1 MMSSDRTRGAGE
13 RTWLATGLR
22 AVGLSV
28 LATLGFAL
36 RDRVADALDV
46 LAAADPFA
54 LAVAF
59 LFYLAGLFAAALRA
73 SIWLRAW
80 GMPSARSALF
90 GDVLAAT
97 TLNAITVS
105 GLGEGYRIHAL
116 ARRGAGTLDA
126 ALAVFGDRLLGLAV
140 FAIAAGVGLAWS
152 GAAWIGIEL
161 PGIAVVPLAAVGVG
175 VLALA
180 CIKLPTLRARLVDR
194 LRARRMPR
202 ASLVAIAALSVVTLV
217 AWVVSVLGLA
227 RALGLDVPMD
237 AVAASAPLVAV
248 AAFLPVTIG
257 GIGVREA
264 GYVLLL
270 APAGLSTAGGIALG
284 LAQYACFLG
293 VAVLGGAVLA
303 TRSIGG
309 RDATSGSESQAAT
322 RPARG
327 SASQPGVRPARGPSI
342 R

>member
-1 MMSSDRTRGAGE
+1 MSADRTRGAPG

-22 AVGLSV
+22 AVGLSI
-28 LATLGFAL
+28 LAALGFAL
-36 RDRVADALDV
+36 RDRVADALGV
-46 LAAADPFA
+46 LAGADPFA

-80 GMPSARSALF
+80 DLPSARPALLA
-90 GDVLAAT
+90 DVLAAT

-116 ARRGAGTLDA
+116 VRRGAGTTDA

-152 GAAWIGIEL
+152 GAAWVGIEL
-161 PGIAVVPLAAVGVG
+161 PFAAIVPIAAVGG
-175 VLALA
+175 AALALA
-180 CIKLPTLRARLVDR
+180 CTRLPALRARLLDL

-202 ASLVAIAALSVVTLV
+202 ASLVAIVVLSVVTLV
-217 AWVVSVLGLA
+217 VWVVSVLGLA

-264 GYVLLL
+264 GYALLL
-270 APAGLSTAGGIALG
+270 APVGLSTAGGIALG

-293 VAVLGGAVLA
+293 VALLGAAVLA
-303 TRSIGG
+303 WRSIGG
-309 RDATSGSESQAAT
+309 ADATSGSRSQTAL
-322 RPARG
+322 R
-327 SASQPGVRPARGPSI
+327 
-342 R
+342 